1 MNWHCRWI
9 RLIVGLMLCAVFS
22 AFGTEDCE
30 PCEEPEDPTLVF
42 QGADPCRPKVEGA
55 EVDNE
60 PCKECDGAGGIQ
72 NKDDGA
78 SCKVNGKDGVC
89 CDGVCYEVP
98 GETEDPCDWAS
109 GNQGKFSQAI
119 QDEVWGDTNCYGY
132 VVCINGE
139 TTECI
144 VREHIEDQNP
154 NWTEEM
160 INCVCVHELN
170 HINAGANCPPCGY
183 GVGTFPDAETKK
195 QGECEAY
202 KAQWEC
208 LDDIEPETELIRS
221 AKNKY
226 FDYMLSDLNCPVM
239 PDPLN

>member
-1 MNWHCRWI
+1 MNWHFRWI

-98 GETEDPCDWAS
+98 GEAEDPCDWAS

-119 QDEVWGDTNCYGY
+119 QDEVWGDTNCYGA
-132 VVCINGE
+132 VV
-139 TTECI
+139 
-144 VREHIEDQNP
+144 
-154 NWTEEM
+154 
-160 INCVCVHELN
+160 
-170 HINAGANCPPCGY
+170 
-183 GVGTFPDAETKK
+183 
-195 QGECEAY
+195 
-202 KAQWEC
+202 
-208 LDDIEPETELIRS
+208 
-221 AKNKY
+221 
-226 FDYMLSDLNCPVM
+226 
-239 PDPLN
+239 